1 MQHEVGFHPLHSC
14 RMSRTKAATNVIGSY
29 PMSCCALCTVSWSGH
44 SARVKIRVRTES
56 RPEAKLEP
64 QVGTYIVRS

>member
-1 MQHEVGFHPLHSC
+1 MRHEVGFDPLHSC

-64 QVGTYIVRS
+64 QVGTYLVRS